1 MSRYVEQ
8 GGGRAQ
14 PRLVTWEDETL
25 VGKLQSLLRSR
36 NDQNEQRR
44 KRSKRLRYFL
54 TVWGAMHWAERVE
67 RGRAALARRGHI
79 SL

>member
-1 MSRYVEQ
+1 M
-8 GGGRAQ
+8 
-14 PRLVTWEDETL
+14 TWEDETL

-36 NDQNEQRR
+36 NDQTEQRR

-67 RGRAALARRGHI
+67 RRRAALARRGHI